1 MLPSVVVVVLG
12 VTTIVSLAAIP
23 SVVVV
28 LVVSVP
34 VAAGDTAG
42 SKEHV
47 PIVVDTTK
55 APATKLICT
64 FQRAHSDLSFSIFF
78 FLLI

>member
-1 MLPSVVVVVLG
+1 VLPSVVVVVVLG
-12 VTTIVSLAAIP
+12 VTTIVSLTAIP

-34 VAAGDTAG
+34 VAAGVTVG

-47 PIVVDTTK
+47 PIVVDTTR

-64 FQRAHSDLSFSIFF
+64 FHRAQSDLSFSILFSF
-78 FLLI
+78 